1 MLSTVNAP
9 NSNLRA
15 FRKQDV
21 KLKLSKIKNINILFV
36 KFLTC
41 GLQFSGIYRMV
52 NQNIYRRLDR
62 NIRKKIDIL
71 SFSFHSAQ
79 CAEMR
84 INVRSIKLAE
94 HHFSYI
100 PSGNLHLRGR
110 HLHVWI
116 R

>member
-1 MLSTVNAP
+1 
-9 NSNLRA
+9 
-15 FRKQDV
+15 
-21 KLKLSKIKNINILFV
+21 
-36 KFLTC
+36 
-41 GLQFSGIYRMV
+41 MV

-100 PSGNLHLRGR
+100 PSGDLHLRGR

-116 R
+116 RYRVSHFEMDFMNWL